1 MVIIMK
7 RDILIFPKF
16 KNIHLIQ
23 DIRKDYDK
31 LANLIPPHITIVF
44 PFTNSMT
51 NVVLIEK
58 IKKCVK
64 NIKSFK
70 IKFKGISLNNENL
83 IFLNCIYGN
92 EEIINLHNKIYNE
105 VLSSHLNKSIKYTPH
120 ITLGKVNNI
129 DFLKDFE
136 YEFEDIVDQI
146 VIEEIGPNEES
157 IIIDKISLN

>member
-1 MVIIMK
+1 MK

-31 LANLIPPHITIVF
+31 LANLISPHITVVF
-44 PFTNSMT
+44 PFTDSMT
-51 NVVLIEK
+51 NDVLIEK

-92 EEIINLHNKIYNE
+92 DEIINLHNKIYNE

-129 DFLKDFE
+129 DFLRDFK
-136 YEFEDIVDQI
+136 YEFDDIVDQI

-157 IIIDKISLN
+157 IIIDKINLN

>member
-1 MVIIMK
+1 MK

-16 KNIHLIQ
+16 KNINLIQ
-23 DIRKDYDK
+23 DIRKDYDR
-31 LANLIPPHITIVF
+31 LVNLIPPHITLVF
-44 PFTNSMT
+44 PFTDSMT
-51 NVVLIEK
+51 NDVLIEK

-83 IFLNCIYGN
+83 IFLNCIYGID
-92 EEIINLHNKIYNE
+92 EIINLHNKIYNE

-129 DFLKDFE
+129 DFLRDFK

-157 IIIDKISLN
+157 IIIDKINLN